1 MPKRILCRMRLIRSD
16 GFVQRRGSAIY
27 SLDECLQQCHRKQDF
42 ETNKKMGNG
51 IGDVHIFGVGE
62 AGVYHI
68 GDDPIVRQRP
78 PEFEP
83 VRIPPY
89 SPRRLL
95 LSLYRT
101 PSRSRIR
108 RGSKRLHGIP
118 SGTFARPN
126 ATNFKFRCFLSVGV
140 AFSGQKCA
148 GKYEGSFS
156 STVLAIQV
164 RRRNEQQRFA
174 LIPMIALTLIPLH
187 LLTFIVAAVFIIVTQ
202 CCACCKRKKKTKGP
216 AVTFATASGLTS
228 LGKLDKN
235 DSAQDEP
242 AFASANDSNYSTL
255 GQLDSKIF
263 VEKKQRGKTTKT
275 KGASAVVDKKSGTS
289 KGTSAVDKKSGKSKG
304 TSAVVEKKS
313 QSTKGTSEI
322 AEKKSRGTSKGTSKA
337 DNLKHDKKDQ
347 NVPAKGKKGR
357 VVPAKKEDN
366 KKDQNVPAKKITKF
380 ASVDDWDYKTLG
392 HLDANIFVKNPPPA
406 APEGALPAINLANPK
421 DTTFFDCSL
430 GGRT

>member
-1 MPKRILCRMRLIRSD
+1 M
-16 GFVQRRGSAIY
+16 
-27 SLDECLQQCHRKQDF
+27 
-42 ETNKKMGNG
+42 
-51 IGDVHIFGVGE
+51 
-62 AGVYHI
+62 
-68 GDDPIVRQRP
+68 
-78 PEFEP
+78 
-83 VRIPPY
+83 
-89 SPRRLL
+89 
-95 LSLYRT
+95 
-101 PSRSRIR
+101 
-108 RGSKRLHGIP
+108 
-118 SGTFARPN
+118 
-126 ATNFKFRCFLSVGV
+126 
-140 AFSGQKCA
+140 
-148 GKYEGSFS
+148 
-156 STVLAIQV
+156 
-164 RRRNEQQRFA
+164 
-174 LIPMIALTLIPLH
+174 
-187 LLTFIVAAVFIIVTQ
+187 VAAVFIIVTQ

-242 AFASANDSNYSTL
+242 AFASG
-255 GQLDSKIF
+255 GQMTKLFNTWPIGFEIF

-275 KGASAVVDKKSGTS
+275 KGTSAVVDKKSGT
-289 KGTSAVDKKSGKSKG
+289 SKG

-337 DNLKHDKKDQ
+337 GDLKRDKKDQ

-406 APEGALPAINLANPK
+406 APEGALPAINLARVHPK